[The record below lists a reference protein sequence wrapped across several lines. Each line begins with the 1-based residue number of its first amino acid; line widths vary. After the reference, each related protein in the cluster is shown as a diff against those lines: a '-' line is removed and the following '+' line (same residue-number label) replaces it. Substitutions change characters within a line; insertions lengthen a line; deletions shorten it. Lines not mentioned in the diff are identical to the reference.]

1 MPRAAHL
8 SCVLLIA
15 ARMSLTK
22 DPEELGSMVSCAL
35 ILAPL
40 VAGSRRSELWSERR
54 LVNVAAESDREVNG
68 ARRGARRLI
77 WFKPWL
83 LAQRS
88 ARRDGSDTAC
98 SESPTRTDIIP
109 CIVRSLRT
117 RASISPRPVVEVRS
131 QIGTEL

>member
-22 DPEELGSMVSCAL
+22 EPDELGSMVSCAL
-35 ILAPL
+35 ILAPP
-40 VAGSRRSELWSERR
+40 VAGSRRSELCSESVSKRR
-54 LVNVAAESDREVNG
+54 RPSLTEVDG
-68 ARRGARRLI
+68 ARRGARGLI
-77 WFKPWL
+77 WFKPWS
-83 LAQRS
+83 LARRS
-88 ARRDGSDTAC
+88 ARRDGSDTAR

-109 CIVRSLRT
+109 CIVHSLRT
-117 RASISPRPVVEVRS
+117 RASTSPRPVVEVRS